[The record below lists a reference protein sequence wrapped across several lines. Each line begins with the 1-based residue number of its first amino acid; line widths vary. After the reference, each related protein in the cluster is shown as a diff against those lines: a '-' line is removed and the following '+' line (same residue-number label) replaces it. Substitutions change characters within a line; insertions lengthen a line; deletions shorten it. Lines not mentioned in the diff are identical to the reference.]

1 MELDMYVT
9 GQASSTNYTAC
20 DIKFA
25 NFFLNKIPMRCNST
39 GTFYLL
45 AVYLFIRVSSFID
58 SGKLHG
64 HRYNEHFAK
73 RWFKDTQ
80 AC

>member
-1 MELDMYVT
+1 
-9 GQASSTNYTAC
+9 
-20 DIKFA
+20 
-25 NFFLNKIPMRCNST
+25 MRCNST
-39 GTFYLL
+39 ATFYLL

-73 RWFKDTQ
+73 DGSRALRHAKLLKFGIFTAFTFKQ
-80 AC
+80 LISCK